1 MTPELKRAARETVES
16 HASELTALSQFL
28 HDNPETGW
36 KEVRSSAEVARV
48 LSGFGFAIER
58 RYLGLDTAI
67 RATYGSGPF
76 TVGLVA
82 EYDAL
87 PGLGHACGHNLIAAI
102 AVGAGLALSRIADA
116 AGLTV
121 VVYGTPAEEG
131 GGGTF
136 AELDLAMMAHPA
148 PVDVSEAAPL
158 AVSHSH
164 ITYAG
169 KAAHAA
175 ASPTEGLNAADAFT
189 IAQVAIGMLRQQ
201 LPPTVRVHGVVTHGG
216 DAPNVI
222 PDRTEGRWYMR
233 AQTLAELAEVESRVR
248 ACFEAGALAT
258 GCELRIT
265 PESRP
270 YSEFRHDA
278 AALEF
283 YKTNAVALGRTLEV
297 SGPATQMALASTD
310 MGNVSQV
317 VPAIHP
323 YIGVGS
329 YPVLNHQKAFAEHC
343 VGPIAERALH
353 DGAIGLAWTAIDMAG
368 TRQRER
374 LTRLSGR
381 EPVT

>member
-1 MTPELKRAARETVES
+1 MSPVTPDLKRVTRGAVES
-16 HASELTALSQFL
+16 HACELNALSQFL

-36 KEVRSSAEVARV
+36 KEARSSAEVARV
-48 LSGFGFAIER
+48 LSDVGFDVTRG
-58 RYLGLDTAI
+58 YLGLETAI
-67 RATYGSGPF
+67 RASYGSGPF

-87 PGLGHACGHNLIAAI
+87 PGLGHACGHNLIASI
-102 AVGAGLALSRIADA
+102 AVGAALALSEVADA

-131 GGGTF
+131 GGGKIEMLERGAFT
-136 AELDLAMMAHPA
+136 ELNLAMMAHPA
-148 PVDVSEAAPL
+148 PVDVAEAAPL

-164 ITYAG
+164 VEYIG

-175 ASPTEGLNAADAFT
+175 ASPTQGINAADAFT

-201 LPPTVRVHGVVTHGG
+201 LPSTVRVHGVVTHGG

-222 PDRTEGRWYMR
+222 PEHTEGRWYVR
-233 AQTLAELAEVESRVR
+233 AQTLSELSDVEARVR
-248 ACFEAGALAT
+248 NCFEAGALAT

-265 PESRP
+265 PESKP
-270 YSEFRHDA
+270 YSEFRHDES
-278 AALEF
+278 ALEF
-283 YKTNAVALGRTLEV
+283 YKANAIALGRTLEV

-310 MGNVSQV
+310 MGNVSQI

-329 YPVLNHQKAFAEHC
+329 YPVLNHQKAFADHC
-343 VGPIAERALH
+343 VGPIAEQTLH
-353 DGAIGLAWTAIDMAG
+353 DGAIGLAWTALDMAAM
-368 TRQRER
+368 R
-374 LTRLSGR
+374 
-381 EPVT
+381 

>member
-1 MTPELKRAARETVES
+1 MVFPVTPELKRAAHDAVES
-16 HASELTALSQFL
+16 HAPELTALSQFL

-48 LSGFGFAIER
+48 LSGFGFEVEHG
-58 RYLGLDTAI
+58 YLGLQTAI

-76 TVGLVA
+76 TVGLMA

-87 PGLGHACGHNLIAAI
+87 PGLGHACGHNLIAAM
-102 AVGAGLALSRIADA
+102 AVGAGLALRRIADA

-131 GGGTF
+131 GGGKIEMLERGAFT
-136 AELDLAMMAHPA
+136 ELDLAMMAHPA
-148 PVDVSEAAPL
+148 PVDVAEAAPL

-164 ITYAG
+164 VEYVG
-169 KAAHAA
+169 RAAHAA
-175 ASPTEGLNAADAFT
+175 ASPTQGINAADAFT

-201 LPPTVRVHGVVTHGG
+201 LPPTVRVHGIVTRGG

-222 PDRTEGRWYMR
+222 PERTEGRWYVR
-233 AQTLAELAEVESRVR
+233 AQTLAELTEVEPRVR

-258 GCELRIT
+258 GCELRVT

-270 YSEFRHDA
+270 YSEFRHDE

-283 YKTNAVALGRTLEV
+283 YKANALALGRTLET

-323 YIGVGS
+323 YVGVGS

-343 VGPIAERALH
+343 VGPIAERALR
-353 DGAIGLAWTAIDMAG
+353 DGAIGLAWTAIDMAAS
-368 TRQRER
+368 R
-374 LTRLSGR
+374 
-381 EPVT
+381 